1 MITNYEWYILG
12 ALSVVVFALYV
23 YVMWFDNGD
32 KK

>member
-32 KK
+32 AK